1 MGIEKLLNDGLDD
14 VAQRIQKLKEKA
26 LSHVG
31 QNAGSLATVATVATL
46 VMPWCAC
53 AEGIR

>member
-1 MGIEKLLNDGLDD
+1 MDIEKLLNDGLDD

-31 QNAGSLATVATVATL
+31 QNAGSLAKIATL